1 MASKLSQLLLV
12 EVVVVW
18 ANLKI
23 RRSTSGHP
31 TLKNHW
37 LPFLPVG
44 LLSSCF
50 TGS

>member
-1 MASKLSQLLLV
+1 MASKLSQLLLLV
-12 EVVVVW
+12 AAAA

-23 RRSTSGHP
+23 RRSRSGHP

-44 LLSSCF
+44 LQSSCF